1 MKLTNYEQDVLNGK
15 YGEGA
20 AMAMEI
26 QVAIGETF
34 DAPRMV
40 PVTRTHVALSAQDA
54 DLWFAEKLLSKGAKC
69 KISPTINPSICI
81 KYLNEHLH
89 EVPDE
94 GKNIVFATNE
104 AYRKLGAQLTFD
116 CTPYLQQNVPA
127 YGEVI
132 AFYESSATPYVN
144 SVIGART
151 NREGANSALCAAITG
166 MVPEYGLLFDENRKA
181 EILVDVQADVKT
193 DFDYQILGWCYPE
206 KYKGLEVPVFKGI
219 KERPTPEGFMNF
231 GAQLNT
237 SGCVSMYHIAGIT
250 PEAPTVEA
258 AVGSKKIKREI
269 VITDK
274 DLQDTRERLCNEPGT
289 IDFAMFGCPH
299 ITIRQVG
306 IIAKVCEGRKF
317 KVDTWLLTSS
327 LTRELADRMG
337 YLSIIQRAG
346 GHIIADTC
354 IDVPPCWKP
363 YYGSVGVTDSPKCA
377 YYNEIRGIKFLI
389 RPLEEAVEAAISGKV
404 VK

>member
-69 KISPTINPSICI
+69 KIPPTINPSICI

-132 AFYESSATPYVN
+132 AFSESSATPYVN

-151 NREGANSALCAAITG
+151 NREGG
-166 MVPEYGLLFDENRKA
+166 E
-181 EILVDVQADVKT
+181 Q
-193 DFDYQILGWCYPE
+193 
-206 KYKGLEVPVFKGI
+206 
-219 KERPTPEGFMNF
+219 
-231 GAQLNT
+231 
-237 SGCVSMYHIAGIT
+237 
-250 PEAPTVEA
+250 
-258 AVGSKKIKREI
+258 
-269 VITDK
+269 
-274 DLQDTRERLCNEPGT
+274 
-289 IDFAMFGCPH
+289 
-299 ITIRQVG
+299 
-306 IIAKVCEGRKF
+306 
-317 KVDTWLLTSS
+317 
-327 LTRELADRMG
+327 
-337 YLSIIQRAG
+337 
-346 GHIIADTC
+346 
-354 IDVPPCWKP
+354 
-363 YYGSVGVTDSPKCA
+363 
-377 YYNEIRGIKFLI
+377 
-389 RPLEEAVEAAISGKV
+389 RPLCGDNRDGSGV
-404 VK
+404 RASIRREPQGGNPG

>member
-1 MKLTNYEQDVLNGK
+1 MGR
-15 YGEGA
+15 GA
-20 AMAMEI
+20 TMAMEI

-40 PVTRTHVALSAQDA
+40 PGDQNPCGAQRTGRRPVVCRKAA
-54 DLWFAEKLLSKGAKC
+54 FKKAKC
-69 KISPTINPSICI
+69 KIPPTINPSICI

-132 AFYESSATPYVN
+132 AFSESSATPYVN

-206 KYKGLEVPVFKGI
+206 KYKGLEVPVLKG
-219 KERPTPEGFMNF
+219 
-231 GAQLNT
+231 L
-237 SGCVSMYHIAGIT
+237 
-250 PEAPTVEA
+250 
-258 AVGSKKIKREI
+258 KK
-269 VITDK
+269 
-274 DLQDTRERLCNEPGT
+274 
-289 IDFAMFGCPH
+289 
-299 ITIRQVG
+299 
-306 IIAKVCEGRKF
+306 GR
-317 KVDTWLLTSS
+317 
-327 LTRELADRMG
+327 RR
-337 YLSIIQRAG
+337 RA
-346 GHIIADTC
+346 
-354 IDVPPCWKP
+354 
-363 YYGSVGVTDSPKCA
+363 S
-377 YYNEIRGIKFLI
+377 
-389 RPLEEAVEAAISGKV
+389 
-404 VK
+404 